1 MQYIWESAN
10 DWGVC
15 CNEQIVDWMDKCR
28 RSLFRGKKY
37 KISTEKNKLQVI
49 VN

>member
-1 MQYIWESAN
+1 MQYIWKSTN

-15 CNEQIVDWMDKCR
+15 CNEQIVDSMDRCR
-28 RSLFRGKKY
+28 GSLFRGKKY
-37 KISTEKNKLQVI
+37 KIATEKNKLQVI

>member
-1 MQYIWESAN
+1 MQYIWKSTN

-15 CNEQIVDWMDKCR
+15 CNEQIVDSMDRCR
-28 RSLFRGKKY
+28 GSLFRGKVQN
-37 KISTEKNKLQVI
+37 INRKNKLQVI